1 MQRHLEAVREGVRH
15 SYDGPPEKLKNDRKK
30 LEAAKAMDK
39 PKTIWIVAESAGR
52 VAEREREACGDDDD
66 DRDDA
71 RHRPL
76 DGFEDGLQRAF
87 PRH

>member
-1 MQRHLEAVREGVRH
+1 M
-15 SYDGPPEKLKNDRKK
+15 LKTEHD
-30 LEAAKAMDK
+30 LDQLAKA
-39 PKTIWIVAESAGR
+39 ARR
-52 VAEREREACGDDDD
+52 VTEREREARGNDDD

-76 DGFEDGLQRAF
+76 NGFEDGLQRAF